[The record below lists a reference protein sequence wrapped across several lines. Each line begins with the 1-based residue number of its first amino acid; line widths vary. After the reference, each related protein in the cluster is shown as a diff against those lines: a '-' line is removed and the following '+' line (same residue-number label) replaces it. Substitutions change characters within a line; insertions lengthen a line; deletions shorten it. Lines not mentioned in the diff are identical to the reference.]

1 MAYAVE
7 QRDDDR
13 TEDEAKAEREE
24 KLLRMLKSE
33 EEASLGYAESEITGQ
48 QVEALKRYYGELYGD
63 EEEGRSQVTTREV
76 FETIEWQRND
86 YARVF
91 SSGGNVVSL
100 EETSEADAKYAKDA
114 ADYLA
119 WIFFSDNPGFENL
132 DDFTFDG
139 LLHRRGYLACY
150 WVDKEYQAPQV
161 LTGLNI
167 LQVQKLH
174 ADPQIEIIGQDF
186 DGESEAGGISLAVR
200 RIKSPARAV
209 IESVA
214 PEDMRLSGRA
224 VTIDG
229 ARYVGRVVRML
240 CGEAVRLW
248 PDKRDEII
256 AACAKTGT
264 SAGFSR
270 RSADVRQERFR
281 DDSNDWFSNGN
292 EAGQEVEVL
301 EEYLRVDLNEDD
313 YPETIRAYRVGD
325 VLLEESEVEENPFGS
340 WTPIRI
346 PHRFMGLGAYDIT
359 QDIQRQSTVITR
371 GGLDAFYQAVV
382 TREAY
387 DATKVDEAGEAAI
400 FSTVAGTKIPVN
412 GNPADVIQQLSGG
425 VDTTDVAWNA
435 LTVLR
440 QRLEDRTGATRQTRG
455 LDTDQLGKEHSGK
468 ALGMLQLN
476 ADARKEMTA
485 RNLASGLGLFM
496 AKLYR
501 LVCRNQ
507 NETRQA
513 KIGGKWCQFDPR
525 TWNSDLRVTV
535 HAGGVNR
542 EHALTGLMMI
552 GQEQEKVFEFLGPGN
567 PNVTSRNRYRFQEE
581 LVRAAGWK
589 SADPFFTEPEEQPV
603 VGPDGQP
610 VVDSQTGQPKTE
622 PWKPPPQPSPEMAKV
637 QADAQAS
644 QASHELKAQE
654 TAASLHLQQQK
665 DAATLEQSSREAELK
680 LQLMRD
686 EAAAR
691 IEVMREEAA
700 AKQQVAVMQME
711 ADARLASMK
720 MQQDYELEKMRIE
733 SNERIGK
740 AKASATSSESPS
752 VDTDVNGQ

>member
-1 MAYAVE
+1 M
-7 QRDDDR
+7 
-13 TEDEAKAEREE
+13 
-24 KLLRMLKSE
+24 
-33 EEASLGYAESEITGQ
+33 
-48 QVEALKRYYGELYGD
+48 
-63 EEEGRSQVTTREV
+63 
-76 FETIEWQRND
+76 
-86 YARVF
+86 F
-91 SSGGNVVSL
+91 S
-100 EETSEADAKYAKDA
+100 Y
-114 ADYLA
+114 
-119 WIFFSDNPGFENL
+119 
-132 DDFTFDG
+132 
-139 LLHRRGYLACY
+139 R
-150 WVDKEYQAPQV
+150 
-161 LTGLNI
+161 
-167 LQVQKLH
+167 H
-174 ADPQIEIIGQDF
+174 AF
-186 DGESEAGGISLAVR
+186 HA
-200 RIKSPARAV
+200 
-209 IESVA
+209 
-214 PEDMRLSGRA
+214 
-224 VTIDG
+224 
-229 ARYVGRVVRML
+229 
-240 CGEAVRLW
+240 
-248 PDKRDEII
+248 
-256 AACAKTGT
+256 
-264 SAGFSR
+264 
-270 RSADVRQERFR
+270 
-281 DDSNDWFSNGN
+281 
-292 EAGQEVEVL
+292 
-301 EEYLRVDLNEDD
+301 
-313 YPETIRAYRVGD
+313 
-325 VLLEESEVEENPFGS
+325 
-340 WTPIRI
+340 
-346 PHRFMGLGAYDIT
+346 
-359 QDIQRQSTVITR
+359 
-371 GGLDAFYQAVV
+371 
-382 TREAY
+382 
-387 DATKVDEAGEAAI
+387 
-400 FSTVAGTKIPVN
+400 

-425 VDTTDVAWNA
+425 VNTTDVAWNA